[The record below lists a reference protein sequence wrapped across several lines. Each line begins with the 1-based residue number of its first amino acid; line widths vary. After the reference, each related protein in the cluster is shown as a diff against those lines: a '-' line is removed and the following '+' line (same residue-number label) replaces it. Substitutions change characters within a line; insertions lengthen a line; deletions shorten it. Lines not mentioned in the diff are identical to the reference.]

1 MDKLFLS
8 MILMKR
14 LTSKQDNLTLLT
26 SKQACANKTCQSDT
40 HQQDKNIRKYNGY
53 FADASLFDITF

>member
-14 LTSKQDNLTLLT
+14 LTSKQDNVTLLT
-26 SKQACANKTCQSDT
+26 SKQACANKTNNT
-40 HQQDKNIRKYNGY
+40 RQQDKNIRKYNGY

>member
-14 LTSKQDNLTLLT
+14 LTSKQAHLVEL
-26 SKQACANKTCQSDT
+26 KQSFGEGHANKTNNT
-40 HQQDKNIRKYNGY
+40 HQQDKNLRKYNGY